1 MRKISF
7 MTLGCPK
14 WNMDTICARA
24 KEYGFDGIDFRGYL
38 GKIDLSG
45 LPEFTTGASETIQ
58 KIKDAG
64 LEVSGIST
72 NIRVCVKEE
81 VEKNLEEARFSIGLA
96 RAFETVNLRIFGGGD
111 LENFS
116 RAELAKIGCDCISQ
130 ILALDGARDLKWL
143 FETHDNWVQ
152 AEDCRLLLNSIQ
164 DPAFG
169 ALWDMGHTWR
179 IGREKPN
186 KTWESI
192 GSRVGYTHIKDA
204 VYEPDSPLA
213 MKDGWHYVEPG
224 DGDLPLEE
232 SLALI
237 AAAGYEGWLTFEHE
251 KHWHPKL
258 PEPEEILPK
267 FVAWIRG
274 LYPV

>member
-1 MRKISF
+1 

-14 WNMDTICARA
+14 WDMDTICASA
-24 KEYGFDGIDFRGYL
+24 QEYGFDGIDFRGYL
-38 GKIDLSG
+38 GEIDLSG
-45 LPEFTTGASETIQ
+45 LTEFTIGASETIR

-64 LEVSGIST
+64 LEVSGIGT

-81 VEKNLEEARFSIGLA
+81 LEKNLEEARFSIDLA
-96 RAFETVNLRIFGGGD
+96 GVFETVNLRIFGGGD

-116 RAELAKIGCDCISQ
+116 RSELGKIGCDCISQ
-130 ILALDGARDLKWL
+130 ILELDGARDLNWL
-143 FETHDNWVQ
+143 FETHDNWVK

-179 IGREKPN
+179 IGKEKPA
-186 KTWESI
+186 KTWEAI
-192 GSRVGYTHIKDA
+192 GSRVRYTHIKDA
-204 VYEPDSPLA
+204 VFEPDSLLA
-213 MKDGWHYVEPG
+213 MKDGWHYVQPG
-224 DGDLPLEE
+224 SGDLPLEE
-232 SLALI
+232 SLAIL
-237 AAAGYEGWLTFEHE
+237 AAAGYDGWLTFEHE

-258 PEPEEILPK
+258 PEPEEMFPK

-274 LYPV
+274 LYPG